1 MDEHN
6 MELVKQAR
14 ELMAYDPPFVLIPV
28 KLTVNDDGKLEKMP
42 VMKWSAAPIPEK
54 DILKKLTGRTVNGL
68 AFDLKRSNL
77 VVIDVDMYKKEC
89 NWWEWLEE
97 TGNEL
102 PGTWKVKTGSGGI
115 HYIFSNPNHIQLRG
129 NIGGVAAVDIKSA
142 GIEII
147 PPSCV
152 DQHQYDWLTG
162 PDEME
167 DGPVQIPQWLID
179 ECGKG
184 TDEQDSPQKLL
195 AALGMREPEENVEIL
210 DRLMGVPNSGIGY
223 SEWLMVMMGLHFE
236 FHETE
241 FEEHALVMFCAWTRG
256 RAESEDDLDEVANKW
271 DSLPR
276 MTEIQSPYVTI
287 GSVYH
292 FINQFEKP
300 PMPAE
305 KAAELTAAVEQLGM
319 EAVKV
324 DAPSQQQP
332 SRFTPR
338 AIEPRPWVMGT
349 DLIKG
354 EVSTLFAAGG
364 TGKSSL
370 VILQALAIATGRDL
384 LGAKVFGKRT
394 VWLWN
399 GEDGM
404 DELVRRITAAMQHY
418 GITEEELGGRLILQ
432 TGDSMPINIAYET
445 TAEERKQGKNV
456 PKISVDGLMIDWIC
470 DTAAAMGVEVIMF
483 DPFINTHQLNEND
496 NVHVNVVMQAFKKI
510 ARDGDVAV
518 QLVHHIAKGTLR
530 DESKGESADA
540 ARGATSFINAARV
553 GMALQQMTKAEATL
567 AEVENETSFVKLID
581 SKANLAARRS
591 MADVRWFEKVSV
603 KLGNGNE
610 MYPDGDEVAVMVR
623 HTLSEPIRLKRL
635 GQILTVVETLRSEL
649 LRNDDDTGAHGED
662 GEMGF
667 VFKNAG
673 NAFWAGWK
681 IAEVLGLPMGEVGR
695 EEGRSDKENEN
706 RALVVHLLSEAM
718 AAGYIKNTA
727 MRIKAGDGR
736 LAPVYTVEDDAF
748 AIIHYMMKKP

>member
-42 VMKWSAAPIPEK
+42 VMKWAAAPIPEK
-54 DILKKLTGRTVNGL
+54 DILKKLTGRSVNGL
-68 AFDLKRSNL
+68 AFDLKRSGL
-77 VVIDVDMYKKEC
+77 VVIDVDGYKDEC
-89 NWWEWLEE
+89 NWDEWILE
-97 TGNEL
+97 TGNKI
-102 PGTWKVKTGSGGI
+102 PATWMVKTGSGGL
-115 HYIFSNPNHIQLRG
+115 HYIFANPGHIQLRG

-147 PPSCV
+147 PPSFI
-152 DQHQYDWLTG
+152 DGYQYDWLVG
-162 PDEME
+162 PDDVEF
-167 DGPVQIPQWLID
+167 GPAPIPQWLID

-210 DRLMGVPNSGIGY
+210 DRLLDVPNSGIGY

-256 RAESEDDLDEVANKW
+256 RAESEDDLDDVRAKW

-305 KAAELTAAVEQLGM
+305 KAAELTAAVEHLGM
-319 EAVKV
+319 EADKV

-338 AIEPRPWVMGT
+338 AVEPRPWVMGT

-399 GEDGM
+399 GEDGEAEM
-404 DELVRRITAAMQHY
+404 ARRITAAMQHY
-418 GITEEELGGRLILQ
+418 GITEKELGGRLITQ

-530 DESKGESADA
+530 DEGKGESADA

-553 GMALQQMTKAEATL
+553 GMALQQMSKAEATL

-635 GQILTVVETLRSEL
+635 GQILTVVETLRDEM
-649 LRNDDDTGAHGED
+649 LRNDDDTGMHGEEGD
-662 GEMGF
+662 MGF
-667 VFKNAG
+667 VFKNSG

-681 IAEVLGLPMGEVGR
+681 IAEVLELPMGEVGR
-695 EEGRSDKENEN
+695 EIGRSDKENEN
-706 RALVVHLLSEAM
+706 RALVVHLLSEAVS
-718 AAGYIKNTA
+718 AGYIKNTD
-727 MRIKAGDGR
+727 MRLKAGDNR
-736 LAPVYTVEDDAF
+736 PAPVYTVEDDAF
-748 AIIHYMMKKP
+748 AIINYAMKKP